1 MAIEA
6 QAVKNQS
13 PLLVDTIS
21 LNVQTIWVHLYAKE
35 LITDDVKDE
44 MALNITNR
52 AKATRLVESV
62 IIRIGISPN
71 KSPIFIKILKEND
84 GKEAAKALEKEIVA
98 LRAQGIS

>member
-35 LITDDVKDE
+35 LITDGVKDE

-84 GKEAAKALEKEIVA
+84 GKEAAKALEKEIIA

>member
-1 MAIEA
+1 M
-6 QAVKNQS
+6 KNQS

-21 LNVQTIWVHLYAKE
+21 LNVQTIWVNLYAKE
-35 LITDDVKDE
+35 LITDGVKDE
-44 MALNITNR
+44 MSLNITNK
-52 AKATRLVESV
+52 AKATKLVESV

-98 LRAQGIS
+98 LHIRAQGISIIAS